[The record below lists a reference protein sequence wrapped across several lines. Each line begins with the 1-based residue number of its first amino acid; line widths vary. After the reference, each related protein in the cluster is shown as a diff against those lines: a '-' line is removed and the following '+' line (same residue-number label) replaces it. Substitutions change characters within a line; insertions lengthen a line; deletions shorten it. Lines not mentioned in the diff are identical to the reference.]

1 MTVDEIAD
9 RMAEQED
16 PDDILDILNVSSA
29 ELVEGLYEH
38 IIKQYKKLNERY
50 SIQDEPYD

>member
-1 MTVDEIAD
+1 MVMTVDEIAD

-16 PDDILDILNVSSA
+16 PDDIIEILNVSSA

-38 IIKQYKKLNERY
+38 IIKNYRVLNDRY
-50 SIQDEPYD
+50 GSQD